1 MIPKF
6 EFRTLEGAIPVLG
19 ALIALILA
27 AIGIGAGVQI
37 GGSSVANGSSST
49 SASAENNASDDAK
62 TEEKPL
68 EKPVE
73 KPAPVKDEA
82 TYVAEEAEDGSIRLK
97 FDGPVKLQVAD
108 DALNILGKSGEV
120 LETVPVKLDDKEGRV
135 ATLAFELTSDSEV
148 LITPSDVEA
157 PYGYWGGAGCIPGAG
172 VGAVGTGVA
181 TTVGSLVWCIE

>member
-1 MIPKF
+1 M
-6 EFRTLEGAIPVLG
+6 
-19 ALIALILA
+19 
-27 AIGIGAGVQI
+27 
-37 GGSSVANGSSST
+37 
-49 SASAENNASDDAK
+49 
-62 TEEKPL
+62 
-68 EKPVE
+68 
-73 KPAPVKDEA
+73 
-82 TYVAEEAEDGSIRLK
+82 AEEAEDGSIRLK

-157 PYGYWGGAGCIPGAG
+157 PYGYWSGAGCIPGAG